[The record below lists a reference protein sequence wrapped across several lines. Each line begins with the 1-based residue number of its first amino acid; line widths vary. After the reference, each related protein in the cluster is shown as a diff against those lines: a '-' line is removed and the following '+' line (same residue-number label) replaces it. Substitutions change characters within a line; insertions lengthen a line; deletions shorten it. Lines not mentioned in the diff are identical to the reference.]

1 MKRSIGQAE
10 AKKSVTTDAA
20 NTAPLPDT
28 IHARMQA
35 EQQAQRLQ
43 QVRIA
48 AAAYAIAI
56 PLLFLAYLVKLI
68 GGVPAMIAIGMML
81 LANATY
87 FLLFKTG
94 ANLRFA
100 DPSLTQ
106 AQTVVGIMFVMFV
119 AYSFS
124 HDRGLVLIWCFVVLL
139 FGVFRFKTREFLLN
153 TMLILAGYALV
164 INLLMVYKPD
174 TVSVHLEW
182 FQWMTLALVLPA
194 FALIG
199 GRISALRAKLAD
211 NNAEL
216 TNALSTIQVLA
227 NHDTLTGLPNRA
239 MFNNNLQGAIARA
252 GRAGTMLAV
261 FFIDLDNFK
270 QVNDTQGHPFGDS
283 VLRESVRRFSSL
295 VRDGDTLARFGGDEF
310 VLLVENLKDTL
321 SIQTIAQKLLSVLEP
336 RATINGNDVNLS
348 ASIGV
353 CVYPVDGK
361 DGATLLANAD
371 IAMYQAKVSGRKQ
384 FCIFSAS
391 MSDRAAEKY
400 QMEAALRRALDENR
414 FRMHYQPKIDI
425 VSGRITGV
433 EALIRWEHPELGLV
447 SPDRFI
453 PLAEETGLIIAI
465 GKWTLNEVCAR
476 AKAWE
481 EMGIPPMIMS
491 INLSGSQLMHPEFVR
506 ECAAALKATDRKP
519 ELFELEITES
529 MVMQNPERATKLMD
543 ELRAIGIRLA
553 IDDFGTGYSSLAYLK
568 QFPVHTL
575 KVDQSF
581 VRDLP
586 HNLDDVAI
594 TRAVIAMAHSLNMN
608 VIAEGVERKEQLALL
623 KAEGCDEFQGFYC
636 ARALPEAELVP
647 FLSEHFAKLRRAA

>member
-1 MKRSIGQAE
+1 MKHSFGQAE
-10 AKKSVTTDAA
+10 TKKNVTTDAA
-20 NTAPLPDT
+20 HTAPLPDSH
-28 IHARMQA
+28 HARMQE

-56 PLLFLAYLVKLI
+56 PLLLLAYFAKLI
-68 GGVPAMIAIGMML
+68 GAAPAIIAIGMML
-81 LANATY
+81 LVNATY

-100 DPSLTQ
+100 DPSMTQ
-106 AQTVVGIMFVMFV
+106 AQTVVGIVFTMFV
-119 AYSFS
+119 AYSFN

-139 FGVFRFKTREFLLN
+139 FGVFRFKTREFLFN
-153 TMLILAGYALV
+153 TLLILACYALV

-216 TNALSTIQVLA
+216 TKALSTIQVLA

-239 MFNNNLQGAIARA
+239 MFNSNLQGAIARA
-252 GRAGTMLAV
+252 ARSDTMLAV

-270 QVNDTQGHPFGDS
+270 QVNDTLGHPFGDS
-283 VLRESVRRFSSL
+283 VLRESVRRFSGL

-310 VLLVENLKDTL
+310 VLLVENLKDTANV
-321 SIQTIAQKLLSVLEP
+321 QTIAQKLLSVLEP
-336 RATINGNDVNLS
+336 RATIEGSDVNLS

-353 CVYPVDGK
+353 CVYPADGK
-361 DGATLLANAD
+361 DSAALLANAD
-371 IAMYQAKVSGRKQ
+371 IAMYQAKASGRKQ

-425 VSGRITGV
+425 VSGRVTGV

-476 AKAWE
+476 SKAWE

-506 ECAAALKATDRKP
+506 ECAAALKATGRKP

-529 MVMQNPERATKLMD
+529 MVMQNPERATQLMD

-608 VIAEGVERKEQLALL
+608 VIAEGVERKEQLTLL
-623 KAEGCDEFQGFYC
+623 EAEGCDEFQGFYC

-647 FLSEHFAKLRRAA
+647 FLREHIAKLRRAA

>member
-106 AQTVVGIMFVMFV
+106 AQTIAGIVFVMFV

-139 FGVFRFKTREFLLN
+139 FGVFRFKTREFLFN

-164 INLLMVYKPD
+164 INLLMVYKPN

-199 GRISALRAKLAD
+199 GRISALRAKLAH

-239 MFNNNLQGAIARA
+239 MFNSNLQGAIARA

-283 VLRESVRRFSSL
+283 VLRESVRRFSGL

-623 KAEGCDEFQGFYC
+623 EAEGCDEFQGFYC

-647 FLSEHFAKLRRAA
+647 FLREHIAKLRRAA

>member
-1 MKRSIGQAE
+1 M
-10 AKKSVTTDAA
+10 TTDAA
-20 NTAPLPDT
+20 NISPLPDSLQS
-28 IHARMQA
+28 RLRE

-56 PLLFLAYLVKLI
+56 PLLFLAYLAKLI
-68 GGVPAMIAIGMML
+68 SAGPALISIGMML
-81 LANATY
+81 FANATY
-87 FLLFKTG
+87 FLLIKTG

-100 DPSLTQ
+100 DPSMTQ
-106 AQTVVGIMFVMFV
+106 AQTVVSIVFTMFV
-119 AYSFS
+119 AYSFN

-139 FGVFRFKTREFLLN
+139 FGVFRFKTREFLFN

-182 FQWMTLALVLPA
+182 FQWMTLALILPA

-199 GRISALRAKLAD
+199 GRISALRAKLTD

-216 TNALSTIQVLA
+216 TKALSTIQVLA

-239 MFNNNLQGAIARA
+239 MFNTNLQGAIARA
-252 GRAGTMLAV
+252 ARSETMLAV

-283 VLRESVRRFSSL
+283 VLRESVRRFSGL

-310 VLLVENLKDTL
+310 VLLVENLKDAANV
-321 SIQTIAQKLLSVLEP
+321 QAIAQKLLSVLEP
-336 RATINGNDVNLS
+336 RAIIEGNEVNLS

-353 CVYPVDGK
+353 CVYPADGT
-361 DGATLLANAD
+361 DSAALLANAD
-371 IAMYQAKVSGRKQ
+371 IAMYQAKTAGRKQ

-400 QMEAALRRALDENR
+400 QMEAALRRALDEDR

-447 SPDRFI
+447 GPDRFI

-465 GKWTLNEVCAR
+465 GKWTLHEVCAR

-481 EMGIPPMIMS
+481 ELGLPPMIMS

-506 ECAAALKATDRKP
+506 ECAAALKATGRKP

-529 MVMQNPERATKLMD
+529 MVMQNPGRATQLMD

-608 VIAEGVERKEQLALL
+608 VIAEGVERKEQLTLL
-623 KAEGCDEFQGFYC
+623 EAEGCDEFQGFYC

-647 FLSEHFAKLRRAA
+647 FLREHIAKLRRAA

>member
-1 MKRSIGQAE
+1 MKRSVGQAE

-139 FGVFRFKTREFLLN
+139 FGVFRFKSSEFLFN

-182 FQWMTLALVLPA
+182 FQWITLALVLPA

-261 FFIDLDNFK
+261 FFIDQIGRASCRERVLA
-270 QVNDTQGHPFGDS
+270 S
-283 VLRESVRRFSSL
+283 V
-295 VRDGDTLARFGGDEF
+295 
-310 VLLVENLKDTL
+310 
-321 SIQTIAQKLLSVLEP
+321 
-336 RATINGNDVNLS
+336 
-348 ASIGV
+348 
-353 CVYPVDGK
+353 
-361 DGATLLANAD
+361 
-371 IAMYQAKVSGRKQ
+371 
-384 FCIFSAS
+384 
-391 MSDRAAEKY
+391 
-400 QMEAALRRALDENR
+400 
-414 FRMHYQPKIDI
+414 
-425 VSGRITGV
+425 
-433 EALIRWEHPELGLV
+433 
-447 SPDRFI
+447 
-453 PLAEETGLIIAI
+453 
-465 GKWTLNEVCAR
+465 
-476 AKAWE
+476 
-481 EMGIPPMIMS
+481 
-491 INLSGSQLMHPEFVR
+491 
-506 ECAAALKATDRKP
+506 
-519 ELFELEITES
+519 
-529 MVMQNPERATKLMD
+529 
-543 ELRAIGIRLA
+543 
-553 IDDFGTGYSSLAYLK
+553 
-568 QFPVHTL
+568 
-575 KVDQSF
+575 
-581 VRDLP
+581 
-586 HNLDDVAI
+586 
-594 TRAVIAMAHSLNMN
+594 
-608 VIAEGVERKEQLALL
+608 
-623 KAEGCDEFQGFYC
+623 
-636 ARALPEAELVP
+636 
-647 FLSEHFAKLRRAA
+647 

>member
-1 MKRSIGQAE
+1 
-10 AKKSVTTDAA
+10 
-20 NTAPLPDT
+20 
-28 IHARMQA
+28 
-35 EQQAQRLQ
+35 
-43 QVRIA
+43 
-48 AAAYAIAI
+48 
-56 PLLFLAYLVKLI
+56 
-68 GGVPAMIAIGMML
+68 
-81 LANATY
+81 
-87 FLLFKTG
+87 
-94 ANLRFA
+94 
-100 DPSLTQ
+100 
-106 AQTVVGIMFVMFV
+106 
-119 AYSFS
+119 
-124 HDRGLVLIWCFVVLL
+124 
-139 FGVFRFKTREFLLN
+139 
-153 TMLILAGYALV
+153 MLILAGYALV

-174 TVSVHLEW
+174 TVSVYLEW
-182 FQWMTLALVLPA
+182 YQWMTLALVLPA

-216 TNALSTIQVLA
+216 TKALSTIQVLA

-239 MFNNNLQGAIARA
+239 MFNSNLQGAIARA
-252 GRAGTMLAV
+252 ARADTMLAV

-270 QVNDTQGHPFGDS
+270 QVNDTQGHPFGDA
-283 VLRESVRRFSSL
+283 VLRESVRRFAGL

-310 VLLVENLKDTL
+310 VLLVENLKDT
-321 SIQTIAQKLLSVLEP
+321 SGIQIIAQKLLAVLEP
-336 RATINGNDVNLS
+336 RATIHGHDVNLS

-353 CVYPVDGK
+353 CVYPADGK
-361 DGATLLANAD
+361 DSATLLANAD
-371 IAMYQAKVSGRKQ
+371 IAMYQAKVLGRKQ
-384 FCIFSAS
+384 FCIFSSS

-400 QMEAALRRALDENR
+400 QMEAALRRALDEDR

-425 VSGRITGV
+425 VSGRVTGV

-447 SPDRFI
+447 APDRFI

-476 AKAWE
+476 SKAWE
-481 EMGIPPMIMS
+481 ELGLPPMIMS

-506 ECAAALKATDRKP
+506 ECAAALKAADRKP

-529 MVMQNPERATKLMD
+529 MVMQNPERATQLMD

-608 VIAEGVERKEQLALL
+608 VIAEGVERKEQLTLL
-623 KAEGCDEFQGFYC
+623 EAEGCDEFQGFYC

-647 FLSEHFAKLRRAA
+647 FLREHIAELRRAA

>member
-1 MKRSIGQAE
+1 MTAASVDPAE
-10 AKKSVTTDAA
+10 SRKQD
-20 NTAPLPDT
+20 
-28 IHARMQA
+28 
-35 EQQAQRLQ
+35 EQQAQRIQ

-56 PLLFLAYLVKLI
+56 PLLFFAYLAKLI
-68 GGVPAMIAIGMML
+68 GGVPATIAVGMML

-87 FLLFKTG
+87 FLLFKTR

-100 DPSLTQ
+100 DPSMTQ
-106 AQTVVGIMFVMFV
+106 VQTVVGIVFTMFV

-139 FGVFRFKTREFLLN
+139 FGVFRFKTREFLFN

-216 TNALSTIQVLA
+216 TKALSTIQVLA

-239 MFNNNLQGAIARA
+239 MFNSNLQGAIARA
-252 GRAGTMLAV
+252 GRADTMLAV

-283 VLRESVRRFSSL
+283 VLRESVRRFSGL

-310 VLLVENLKDTL
+310 VLLVENLRET
-321 SIQTIAQKLLSVLEP
+321 SGIQTIAQKLLAVLEP
-336 RATINGNDVNLS
+336 RATIQGHEVNLS

-353 CVYPVDGK
+353 CVYPTDGK
-361 DGATLLANAD
+361 DGPTLLANAD
-371 IAMYQAKVSGRKQ
+371 IAMYQAKVLGRKQ
-384 FCIFSAS
+384 FCVFSSS
-391 MSDRAAEKY
+391 MSDHAAEKY
-400 QMEAALRRALDENR
+400 QLEVALRRALEENR

-425 VSGRITGV
+425 VSGRVTGV

-465 GKWTLNEVCAR
+465 GKWTLGEVCAR

-506 ECAAALKATDRKP
+506 ECAAALKATGRKP

-608 VIAEGVERKEQLALL
+608 VIAEGVERQEQLALL
-623 KAEGCDEFQGFYC
+623 QAEGCDEFQGFYC

-647 FLSEHFAKLRRAA
+647 FLREHAAKLKRAA